1 MSDAAAIERLRRAIL
16 NDALRMNR
24 ERTQEAWI
32 SIAVGITTMVI
43 LGAIFFWLAYL
54 LGFLVFQAYLPMPL
68 WAFALLVSAL
78 FLGAGWWSAAR
89 RENALAPLV
98 GHTAGEYDDII
109 LFASF
114 GVNTLATSRF
124 AIAGFSELLSGGP
137 RQLIDGRAA
146 LRTMLPSDDA
156 TARRAA
162 TLLAAA
168 IPQRSLALN
177 SVPHDDAH
185 WSALILL
192 RRALYIV
199 PGPLPTASRR
209 VVPTPKAIAI
219 AEGTTEHTA

>member
-1 MSDAAAIERLRRAIL
+1 MSDPKAIERLRSAIL
-16 NDALRMNR
+16 SEALRMHR
-24 ERTQEAWI
+24 EQTREAWI
-32 SIAVGITTMVI
+32 SIAVGTTTMVV
-43 LGAIFFWLAYL
+43 LGLIFFWLAYL
-54 LGFLVFQAYLPMPL
+54 LGFLVLRAYLPMPL

-89 RENALAPLV
+89 RENAMAPLA
-98 GHTAGEYDDII
+98 GLSPGEYDEII
-109 LFASF
+109 LTASF

-146 LRTMLPSDDA
+146 LRTLPPNDDA

-192 RRALYIV
+192 RRALYLV
-199 PGPLPTASRR
+199 PAPLPTASRR
-209 VVPTPKAIAI
+209 LVPTSKAIAI
-219 AEGTTEHTA
+219 AEGTSEHST